1 MYKLEEKEQLM
12 KKMCDLQ
19 DKFICVLEAQMGK
32 LDITDTKELGETVD
46 MIKDF
51 SEANYYITKTAYYK
65 EVIEAMSENEES
77 RYNESRMGYN
87 NRRYADGRYAPAGR
101 GEVSGFK
108 YPPDTWT
115 EPLRMGYQDGSRE
128 MGRMENSGR
137 GGRNMKYGEPYMNY
151 RDARRFYTESHSEHD
166 KKKMEEHAKEHL
178 HDTIDTMKDIWKDA
192 EPSLK
197 QQMRQDLTNLINEMN
212 M

>member
-1 MYKLEEKEQLM
+1 MHKLEEKEQLM
-12 KKMCDLQ
+12 KKMCSLQ
-19 DKFICVLEAQMGK
+19 DRFICVLEDQMGR
-32 LDITDTKELGETVD
+32 LAERDTKEIGEVVD

-51 SEANYYITKTAYYK
+51 AETNYYITKTAYYEETIK
-65 EVIEAMSENEES
+65 AMSENEEA
-77 RYNESRMGYN
+77 RYNESRAGYN
-87 NRRYADGRYAPAGR
+87 NRRYADGRYAPSGR

-128 MGRMENSGR
+128 MGRMENSMR
-137 GGRNMKYGEPYMNY
+137 GTKYGEPYMNY

-166 KKKMEEHAKEHL
+166 KKKMEAHAKEHL